1 MKYYIISGEASG
13 DLHGSNLI
21 KSLKKTDENAYFRG
35 IGGDLMQA
43 QGLSLLNHYKS
54 QAYMGFVEV
63 VKHLPSILKSFFRV
77 KKDILAFGPDVLIL
91 IDYPGFNL
99 RMAKWA
105 KKQGFKVFYYIS
117 PQVWAWKSSRVHDIK
132 RYVDKMFVIL
142 PFEKEFYA
150 KYNYEVDYVGHPLID
165 AIENHQYKFT
175 EKERF
180 LKFNNLDL
188 EERPLIA
195 LLPGSREQEIEKIL
209 PEMVSV
215 ASYYPNYHFVISGAP
230 AIHPDFYTPYLQE
243 NVSVIFNQTY
253 ELLRF
258 SEAALVTSGT
268 ATLETALFKVPQV
281 VCYKANGLSVF
292 LARKLVDIKYISLV
306 NLIMNGEIVKE
317 LIQKD
322 LTKENL
328 KRELDKI
335 LHNQPVRLMMQQAYE
350 NLKIKL
356 YTGESPSDKTATLMW
371 NYLKNSR

>member
-1 MKYYIISGEASG
+1 MKYYLISGEASG

-21 KSLKKTDENAYFRG
+21 KSLRKYDENAHFRG
-35 IGGDLMQA
+35 VGGDLMQM
-43 QGLSLLNHYKS
+43 QGLSLLKHYKS

-63 VKHLPSILKSFFRV
+63 VKHLPSIFKSFSEV

-99 RMAKWA
+99 RVAKWA
-105 KKQGFKVFYYIS
+105 KKQGIKVFYYIS
-117 PQVWAWKSSRVHDIK
+117 PQVWAWKSSRVYDIK

-150 KYNYEVDYVGHPLID
+150 KYDYKVDYVGHPLID
-165 AIENHQYKFT
+165 AVENYLYKFD
-175 EKERF
+175 ERDKF

-188 EERPLIA
+188 EEKPLIA

-209 PEMVSV
+209 PKMISV
-215 ASYYPNYHFVISGAP
+215 ASYYPGYQFVISGAP
-230 AIHPDFYTPYLQE
+230 SIHPDFYTPYLRA

-281 VCYKANGLSVF
+281 VCYKANDISVF
-292 LARKLVDIKYISLV
+292 LAKKLINIKYISLV
-306 NLIMNGEIVKE
+306 NLIMNTEVVKE

-328 KRELDKI
+328 KKELDKI
-335 LHNQPVRLMMQQAYE
+335 LHNKP
-350 NLKIKL
+350 
-356 YTGESPSDKTATLMW
+356 
-371 NYLKNSR
+371 

>member
-1 MKYYIISGEASG
+1 
-13 DLHGSNLI
+13 
-21 KSLKKTDENAYFRG
+21 
-35 IGGDLMQA
+35 
-43 QGLSLLNHYKS
+43 
-54 QAYMGFVEV
+54 MGFVEV

-209 PEMVSV
+209 PEMVSA
-215 ASYYPNYHFVISGAP
+215 ASYYPNYHFVILGAP